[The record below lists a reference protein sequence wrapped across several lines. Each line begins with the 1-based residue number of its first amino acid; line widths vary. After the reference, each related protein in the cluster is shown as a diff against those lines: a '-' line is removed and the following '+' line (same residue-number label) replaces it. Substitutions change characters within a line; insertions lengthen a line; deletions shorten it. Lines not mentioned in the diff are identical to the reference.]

1 MHERDTLLLRKGVNP
16 CVCERGKRER
26 ERVHEVG
33 SDNPDNVALFLSLSL
48 ALCSVLRLFRRD
60 SSYDRHSGSNV
71 QRVKTLILIEK
82 DTINVEFRIK
92 CFKRF

>member
-1 MHERDTLLLRKGVNP
+1 M
-16 CVCERGKRER
+16 
-26 ERVHEVG
+26 HEVG
-33 SDNPDNVALFLSLSL
+33 SDNPDNVALFLSLSLSLSL

>member
-1 MHERDTLLLRKGVNP
+1 MYV
-16 CVCERGKRER
+16 REGRVR